1 MTTQSMDALLKAG
14 ELDKARALAEAALR
28 KNPEDR
34 PALLTLAKL
43 ASVEGDWTRAEELVT
58 RATRGGKADADSL
71 LVQAALAAQRGQV
84 DPARSLYQQVISTA
98 KPPRAEAYFGLGYL
112 LASLDDYAGAR
123 KALEKAVELEPE
135 VAPYRFHLARMCFAQ
150 EDLKAAL
157 PHLEKALELNPLYPP
172 VYVVWATVLQHLGEL
187 EKAEKLLRQG
197 LELLPEDAELLN
209 VLGNVLAA
217 RGDVPG
223 AFGIARALAQAFPD
237 DGAAQGNYARLL
249 MATGHRAEALALCRE
264 LSKRGQATAQT
275 KSIEAMVLECQD
287 EPDVDGAVAAYREAM
302 ALDAGDW
309 ASANNLGNLL
319 MRREGGNPKQNVA
332 EAIEALEE
340 ARRRAPSR
348 VEPLLN
354 LALAQARQ
362 GNKAKSKE
370 LASAVVKQSGDKD
383 LREQAE
389 RLLKS
394 LG

>member
-123 KALEKAVELEPE
+123 QALEKAVELEPE

-264 LSKRGQATAQT
+264 LSQRGQATAQT
-275 KSIEAMVLECQD
+275 KSVEAMVLECQD

-309 ASANNLGNLL
+309 GSANNLGNLL

-370 LASAVVKQSGDKD
+370 LASAVVKQSADKD